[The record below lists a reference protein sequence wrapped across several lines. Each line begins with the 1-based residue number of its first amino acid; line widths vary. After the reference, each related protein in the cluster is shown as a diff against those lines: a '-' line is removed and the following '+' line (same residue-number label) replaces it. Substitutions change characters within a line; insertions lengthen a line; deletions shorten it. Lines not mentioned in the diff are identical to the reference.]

1 MLQGNKVRLTAV
13 KEKDLPIIAG
23 WFENVDF
30 LRLYDAVPAMPRTE
44 QSFKSWTETVNNGNQ
59 EFRFAIRLNN
69 SDTIIGF
76 MELDG
81 ILWNHRNAWLS
92 IAIGESANWN
102 QGFGKEAMTLLLN
115 FCFQELN
122 LHRVQLTVFE
132 YNEKALALYEKLG
145 FQKEGSYREFLK
157 RDGKPYNMELYG
169 ILEHEWNNQR

>member
-1 MLQGNKVRLTAV
+1 MLKGKKVRLTAI
-13 KEKDLPIIAG
+13 KETDLPVIAK
-23 WFENVDF
+23 WFENAEF

-44 QSFKSWTETVNNGNQ
+44 QSFKSWTEREDSNNQ
-59 EFRFAIRLNN
+59 EFRFAIRPIND
-69 SDTIIGF
+69 DTIIGF

-92 IAIGESANWN
+92 IAIGDASNWS

-115 FCFQELN
+115 FSFRELN

-132 YNEKALALYEKLG
+132 YNKKALALYEKLG

-157 RDGKPYNMELYG
+157 RDGESYNMELYG
-169 ILEHEWNNQR
+169 LLEHEWEK